1 MWHGGPALATAAATV
16 RAVHGAS
23 GRVVG
28 VDAAGRH
35 GWVGV
40 LVDDGGVLG
49 ARTGALADVV
59 AWAEPVDVV
68 GVDIPIGDVP
78 GGVRRAEA
86 AARAFVG
93 PRAASV
99 FSPPPLDVL
108 AATYAEANAALA
120 ARGAP
125 RLSRQAWALGPK
137 MLEAAALAATDR
149 RVHEVHPE
157 VSFRQM
163 AGAPL
168 PWSKR
173 SWNGL
178 MLRRRL
184 LAAAGL
190 ALPEELP
197 GAGGVPADDVVDA
210 TAVAWSARRIAAG
223 TARTFPDPPEEV
235 DGRLVA
241 IWC

>member
-1 MWHGGPALATAAATV
+1 VWHAPPAGATGAASVPTV
-16 RAVHGAS
+16 RAAS

-28 VDAAGRH
+28 IDAAGRH

-40 LVDDGGVLG
+40 LVDDGGVVG
-49 ARTGALADVV
+49 ARTGALAEIV

-93 PRAASV
+93 PRAASIL
-99 FSPPPLDVL
+99 SPPPLDVL
-108 AATYAEANAALA
+108 AVPYAEANAALA

-137 MLEAAALAATDR
+137 MLEAAALAAGDD

-157 VSFRQM
+157 VSFREL

-168 PWSKR
+168 PWSKK

-184 LAAAGL
+184 LAGAGL
-190 ALPEELP
+190 ALPDELP
-197 GAGGVPADDVVDA
+197 GADGVPADDVVDA

-223 TARTFPDPPEEV
+223 TARTFPDPPEEAG
-235 DGRLVA
+235 GRLVA